1 LDRLGQ
7 DWVCDFAIFFLGI
20 FFGLLFGFFLF
31 WLFFA
36 CSSFLFGILLN
47 RILFFQLLSNGFGDI
62 KQLNVLFELIVLN
75 FVSVMKLKLQ
85 AS

>member
-7 DWVCDFAIFFLGI
+7 DWVCNFAVFFLGI

-31 WLFFA
+31 WLFFG
-36 CSSFLFGILLN
+36 SSFLFGILLN
-47 RILFFQLLSNGFGDI
+47 RIFFFHLLSNGFGNI
-62 KQLNVLFELIVLN
+62 KQLNVFFELIVLD
-75 FVSVMKLKLQ
+75 FVSVMKLKFQ